1 MSSTILIRQHLIVF
15 ILFVNIALGQSSIV
29 AAGNETYTIGETFP
43 IMQSVDT
50 IVEEVSLGVPKWEVP
65 TEIKTTPKKKVSFL
79 QSIINFLKTI
89 FKQK

>member
-1 MSSTILIRQHLIVF
+1 
-15 ILFVNIALGQSSIV
+15 
-29 AAGNETYTIGETFP
+29 
-43 IMQSVDT
+43 MQSVDT

>member
-1 MSSTILIRQHLIVF
+1 MKHLILI
-15 ILFVNIALGQSSIV
+15 LFTSICFAQSSIV
-29 AAGNETYTIGETFP
+29 ASGSENYTIGETFP